1 MAPKDCP
8 IPVKWYWVALKDGRN
23 DIGEARTTH
32 EGQTSEAEGSELL
45 LRKDSKVEQ
54 EKRLSESRY

>member
-1 MAPKDCP
+1 MAPMDCP

-32 EGQTSEAEGSELL
+32 EGQTSEAEDSELL

>member
-32 EGQTSEAEGSELL
+32 EGQTSEAEDSEFL
-45 LRKDSKVEQ
+45 LRKHSKVKQ
-54 EKRLSESRY
+54 EKCLSESWY